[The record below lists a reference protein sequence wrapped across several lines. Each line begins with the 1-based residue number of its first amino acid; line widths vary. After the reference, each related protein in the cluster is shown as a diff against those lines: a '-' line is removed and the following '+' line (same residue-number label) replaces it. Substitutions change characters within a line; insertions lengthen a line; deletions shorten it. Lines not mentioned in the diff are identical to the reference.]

1 MGSEAYHAGEVSHT
15 QGYMKGDLANIVLR
29 FIGSPGQIEETTH
42 LFREIAMKNGGGAL
56 QFATTAEEQANL
68 WAARKQAL
76 WSMLSLR
83 KGDEEVWTTDVAVPI
98 SRLPEII
105 DVSKKEVAEL
115 GLFAGIVGHIG
126 DGNYHAAI
134 LFDGN
139 DAEKRTQ
146 VARCAERMVS
156 RALEMEGTCTGEHG
170 IGIGKKSFLRA
181 EVGPGGIRIMQKV
194 KESLDPLWIMNPGKV
209 FDHPLEDAPVGH

>member
-1 MGSEAYHAGEVSHT
+1 MSPPADTRY
-15 QGYMKGDLANIVLR
+15 R
-29 FIGSPGQIEETTH
+29 FIGSPGQIAETTDA
-42 LFREIAMKNGGGAL
+42 FRKIATSNGGGTL
-56 QFATTAEEQANL
+56 QFASTAEEQASL

-83 KGDEEVWTTDVAVPI
+83 EGDEEVWTTDVAVPI
-98 SRLPEII
+98 SRLPELI
-105 DVSKKEVAEL
+105 DISKKEVEAL

-134 LFDGN
+134 LFDGK
-139 DAEKRTQ
+139 DAEQRAQ
-146 VARCAERMVS
+146 VAGCTERMVA

-170 IGIGKKSFLRA
+170 IGIGKKGLLRA
-181 EVGPGGIRIMQKV
+181 ELGEGGIGIMQKV
-194 KESLDPLWIMNPGKV
+194 KESLDPLWIMNPGKI